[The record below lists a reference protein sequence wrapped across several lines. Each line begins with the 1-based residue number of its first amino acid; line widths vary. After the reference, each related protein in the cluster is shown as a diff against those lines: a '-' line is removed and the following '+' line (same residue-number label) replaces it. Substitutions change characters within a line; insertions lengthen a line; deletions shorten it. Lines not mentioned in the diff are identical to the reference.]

1 MGLDSKL
8 QNEGSIYAYNATNL
22 LPTTGFGAPGE
33 NTPQSILATIN
44 SPLHAYES
52 QQDPFVSRDLGV
64 GDAAFNTTIQNEY
77 NKYLTRL
84 PGTTLNLIPESS
96 HLDLS
101 GTPPL
106 SNTHGT
112 METTTQV
119 LPYLNNLPI

>member
-64 GDAAFNTTIQNEY
+64 GDTAFNTTIQNEY

-84 PGTTLNLIPESS
+84 PGTCLKSEVGFPSNKPTLISQGDES
-96 HLDLS
+96 
-101 GTPPL
+101 GIEI
-106 SNTHGT
+106 SN
-112 METTTQV
+112 EEK
-119 LPYLNNLPI
+119 NPICSCK